1 MKQRTLF
8 IFIMIYV
15 SSFCGCGQRNVK
27 NIQEVLLTCEN
38 DTSDKK
44 NITQNEAIITF
55 KEEVLKGRIK
65 SIYERRIYNN
75 GVDSFAYFFNELGL
89 LVAEESSLFAGLNE
103 KAIYTYNSDNQ
114 KIMTKMYDKDEKQTD
129 YIEFTYDNNGN
140 LIKRFYKHAASTPQ
154 ITRYFDYE
162 IDLYKYDESGNVSE
176 RKEIFRR
183 KGIFERENL
192 QEHIKYQY
200 DSIGNC
206 IVEEELGLNGKIVE
220 RKNNK
225 YINRT
230 LIETFTWQLFEGEDL
245 YLKDTYEYNKD
256 GTMKSHTHIIYMY
269 GNTDEEV
276 DKWTEN
282 YTCEYEYDNEG
293 RLIGETKITKTTS
306 QIVEVPTKTSTW
318 KHIDFDD
325 YGNWIQ
331 KTIGNT
337 RIERKIEYF

>member
-1 MKQRTLF
+1 MKQRILL
-8 IFIMIYV
+8 IFIMIFV
-15 SSFCGCGQRNVK
+15 STFCGCGQRNVK
-27 NIQEVLLTCEN
+27 NTQEVLLTCEN

-44 NITQNEAIITF
+44 NIDQNEVIITL

-65 SIYERRIYNN
+65 AIYEKRIYNN

-89 LVAEESSLFAGLNE
+89 LVTEESSLFAGLNK

-114 KIMTKMYDKDEKQTD
+114 RIMIKMYDKDENQTD
-129 YIEFTYDNNGN
+129 YIEFTYENGN
-140 LIKRFYKHAASTPQ
+140 LIKRFYKHAKSIPK
-154 ITRYFDYE
+154 ITHYVDYD
-162 IDLYKYDESGNVSE
+162 IDTYKHDENGNIIE
-176 RKEIFRR
+176 RKRITKRKDSRNEI
-183 KGIFERENL
+183 L
-192 QEHIKYQY
+192 QEYIKYQY

-230 LIETFTWQLFEGEDL
+230 LIETFTWQLFEGVDL

-256 GTMKSHTHIIYMY
+256 GTIKSHTHIIYMY
-269 GNTDEEV
+269 GSTDEEV

-282 YTCEYEYDNEG
+282 YSYEYEYNNEG
-293 RLIGETKITKTTS
+293 KLIGETKTTKTTS
-306 QIVEVPTKTSTW
+306 QIIEVPIKTSTW

-331 KTIGNT
+331 KIIGNT
-337 RIERKIEYF
+337 KIERKIEYY